1 MFSPSNTGETAMRV
15 YKALNGT
22 WMILLSAVT
31 GQHYDAVFAT
41 QEAAEAKLAEI
52 KAGR

>member
-1 MFSPSNTGETAMRV
+1 MRV

-31 GQHYDAVFAT
+31 GQHYDAVFST
-41 QEAAEAKLAEI
+41 KEDAENKLMELQ
-52 KAGR
+52 AGR